1 MVPHAPSRLRNAV
14 ATRQAILDSA
24 RRHFA
29 REGYDNVGLREIAGD
44 AGVDPALVCRYFG
57 GKEQLLR
64 EAVRGD
70 APPLLEGATQADLPA
85 RLAGIL
91 LEDEGEAATCGTSTE
106 QTERL
111 LILLRSASSPKASEI
126 VREAAGEDILRPI
139 ASLLEGKGA
148 ETRAGLCL
156 AVLIGV
162 GMLRSALAF
171 APLCGADEGELRGA
185 LERLFEAALG
195 MRSGRSASPHA

>member
-1 MVPHAPSRLRNAV
+1 MFPPIQVRLRNAA

-70 APPLLEGATQADLPA
+70 APPPPQGPSPA
-85 RLAGIL
+85 APPPRLGGIL
-91 LEDEGEAATCGTSTE
+91 LEDEGDGPACGTSAE

-111 LILLRSASSPKASEI
+111 LILLRSASSPKASE
-126 VREAAGEDILRPI
+126 
-139 ASLLEGKGA
+139 
-148 ETRAGLCL
+148 
-156 AVLIGV
+156 
-162 GMLRSALAF
+162 
-171 APLCGADEGELRGA
+171 
-185 LERLFEAALG
+185 
-195 MRSGRSASPHA
+195 